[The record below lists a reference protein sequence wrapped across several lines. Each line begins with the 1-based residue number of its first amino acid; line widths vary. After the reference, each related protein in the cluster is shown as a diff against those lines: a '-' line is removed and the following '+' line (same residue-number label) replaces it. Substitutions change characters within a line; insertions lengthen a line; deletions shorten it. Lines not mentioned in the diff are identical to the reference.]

1 MDWKECCNKR
11 TAKQVSP
18 DNDMILALMK
28 SSENKLESES
38 KLEMTNVTAS
48 SKLSLAYDSLRELLE
63 ALALKKGYKVYNH
76 ECYTAFIKE
85 IIGESDKGEDF
96 NELRKERNSVNYYGK
111 EISAEDAS
119 KTIERIR
126 KLRNAM
132 AALVS
137 QEIIAN
143 LGDFGTFARFAK

>member
-18 DNDMILALMK
+18 DNDMIQALMK
-28 SSENKLESES
+28 SSQNKLESES
-38 KLEMTNVTAS
+38 KLEMSSVTAS

-63 ALALKKGYKVYNH
+63 ALALRKGYKVYNH

-85 IIGESDKGEDF
+85 VVGESEKGEEFD
-96 NELRKERNSVNYYGK
+96 ELRKERNSVNYYGK
-111 EISAEDAS
+111 EVSVEDAS
-119 KTIERIR
+119 KIIERIR

-132 AALVS
+132 AAIVS
-137 QEIIAN
+137 QGITKQAP
-143 LGDFGTFARFAK
+143 FSQSRTA

>member
-18 DNDMILALMK
+18 DNDMIQALMK
-28 SSENKLESES
+28 SSKNKLESES
-38 KLEMTNVTAS
+38 KLEMGSVTAS

-85 IIGESDKGEDF
+85 VLGESEKGEEFD
-96 NELRKERNSVNYYGK
+96 ELRKERNSVNYYGK
-111 EISAEDAS
+111 EIFEEEANA
-119 KTIERIR
+119 TIERIK
-126 KLRNAM
+126 KLRNFM
-132 AALVS
+132 AALV
-137 QEIIAN
+137 
-143 LGDFGTFARFAK
+143 T